1 MAQRG
6 RGILISSAC
15 LLLAV
20 LVGVVLWLARSDR
33 GGASLPHQV
42 EAPSPLPRKEAVA
55 AVSPD
60 RPVQAER
67 EVREA
72 EPAPSEPEPKPGPE
86 LAIVRGRCVAAEG
99 GVPLAGCKVTFEGY
113 PSNSDVMAKHGPV
126 EWTDPEPQTTV
137 ADGRFEFA
145 FVPPPPY
152 QHHLEITCR
161 DRVSRTARWGAFE
174 PGEVEDLGDVALAFG
189 YMVEGRV
196 VDESGAPV
204 PNASVSFVNLP
215 LPIRDGMAAASS
227 RHARSGEDGTFRVA
241 EAIPA
246 GTWSLDVRIKGFK
259 LLSPDSV
266 TVHEPASADPVTV
279 VVKRMP
285 AVSGVVVDE
294 TGAPVPRVT
303 LQAEFMKGSGR
314 TASGRTQEDG
324 SFTIHA
330 VDDDLRPVRLI
341 VTDPGPCEKP
351 TEPGPEYA
359 WGTNDIRIELRRALS
374 FELTVVERVTGTPV
388 EDFAVVCHLVDSQG
402 SLERNARLGGHH
414 PQGQVTVDRV
424 RRGSN
429 RLEVKPRD
437 AAFAPSEPIEFEA
450 DRAPLPPI
458 RVELDRLEPREVLV
472 SFSDGSPAAGS
483 RVELIRKGSEA
494 LDASSIVVDPRR
506 GGMAFGSTPGFRA
519 HEVVADATTGE
530 KGSARILVK
539 PGSTG
544 LGVRVTGPSHV
555 PLLAEVAFPPGNEP
569 LRLVVRAGGKLVGKL
584 RVEGY
589 APGQV
594 WLQIEPTTSGRSFR
608 TDLQFALGADGAFES
623 PSLEPGE
630 YQLVAAL
637 DHHYRREGS
646 SSGTRL
652 RFQPFLTSVL
662 VEGDETQR
670 LELDGTAL
678 AAATVEGQILVGGAP
693 FSEGRVYLRWLGQD
707 ARFGQYVPDEAG
719 RFTAEALPPGR
730 YVAGV
735 VVGDYKATEGD
746 PIESDEEFE
755 LAPGQRLARAFHL
768 ERRRLRLRILQ
779 PNGAALAQANV
790 RFTNGMRLFNHR
802 TDDEGWIHLDPSPAG
817 TLHISYEGLTS
828 GPVEVPRGQPS
839 AELEVVLK
847 EP

>member
-6 RGILISSAC
+6 RATLILFASF
-15 LLLAV
+15 LLVV
-20 LVGVVLWLARSDR
+20 LVGVILWLARSDR

-42 EAPSPLPRKEAVA
+42 EAPAAPARTEEVA
-55 AVSPD
+55 DVLPD

-72 EPAPSEPEPKPGPE
+72 EPASSEPQAEPGLD
-86 LAIVRGRCVAAEG
+86 LAVVRGRCVSAEQG
-99 GVPLAGCKVTFEGY
+99 APIAGCKVTFEGW

-126 EWTDPEPQTTV
+126 DWTDPEPQTTG

-161 DRVSRTARWGAFE
+161 DRVSRTARWHAFE
-174 PGEVEDLGDVALAFG
+174 PGQVEDLGDVKLALG
-189 YMVEGRV
+189 YPVEGRI
-196 VDESGAPV
+196 VDEAGAAV
-204 PNASVSFVNLP
+204 PNASVSLVNLP
-215 LPIRDGMAAASS
+215 LPIREGMGGASS
-227 RHARSGEDGTFRVA
+227 RHARSGEDGAFHLA
-241 EAIPA
+241 EPIPA
-246 GTWSLDVRIKGFK
+246 GTWSLALSGKGIK
-259 LLSPDSV
+259 LVSPDRV
-266 TVHEPASADPVTV
+266 TVHAPAGADPVTV

-285 AVSGVVVDE
+285 AISGIVVDE
-294 TGAPVPRVT
+294 MGTPVPRVT
-303 LQAEFMKGSGR
+303 LQAEFLKGSGR

-324 SFTIHA
+324 IFTIHA

-351 TEPGPEYA
+351 TEPGPEYP
-359 WGTNDIRIELRRALS
+359 WGTDDIRIELRRALS
-374 FELTVVERVTGTPV
+374 FELTVVERMTGTPV
-388 EDFAVVCHLVDSQG
+388 EDYAVVCHLVDSQG

-429 RLEVKPRD
+429 LLEVKPRD
-437 AAFAPSEPIEFEA
+437 AAFAASDPIEFEA

-458 RVELDRLEPREVLV
+458 RVELDRLEPRAVLV
-472 SFSDGSPAAGS
+472 SFSDGAPAAGS
-483 RVELIRKGSEA
+483 LVELIRKGSEA
-494 LDASSIVVDPRR
+494 LDERSIVVDPRR

-519 HEVVADATTGE
+519 HEVLADATTDE
-530 KGSARILVK
+530 NGSARIPVK
-539 PGSTG
+539 PGSTP
-544 LGVRVTGPSHV
+544 LGVRVTGRSHV
-555 PLLAEVAFPPGNEP
+555 PLIAEVAFPPGNEP

-594 WLQIEPTTSGRSFR
+594 WLQVEPAASGGSFR
-608 TDLQFALGADGAFES
+608 PDLQFALAADGAFES

-637 DHHYRREGS
+637 DHHFRREQS

-652 RFQPFLTSVL
+652 RFQPSLTSV
-662 VEGDETQR
+662 VIEGDETHR
-670 LELDGTAL
+670 LELDGTRL
-678 AAATVEGQILVGGAP
+678 AAATVDGQVLLGGAP
-693 FSEGRVYLRWLGQD
+693 FTEGRVYLRWLEQD
-707 ARFGQYVPDEAG
+707 AWFGQYVPDGAG
-719 RFTAEALPPGR
+719 RFTAERLPPGR
-730 YVAGV
+730 YVGGAI
-735 VVGDYKATEGD
+735 VGDYKASEGD
-746 PIESDEEFE
+746 PIESDEAFE

-779 PNGAALAQANV
+779 PNGAALAQTNV
-790 RFTNGMRLFNHR
+790 RFTSGLRLFNRR
-802 TDDEGWIHLDPSPAG
+802 TDDEGWILLDPSPAG
-817 TLHISYEGLTS
+817 TLQISYGDLTS

-839 AELEVVLK
+839 GELEIVL
-847 EP
+847 EQP